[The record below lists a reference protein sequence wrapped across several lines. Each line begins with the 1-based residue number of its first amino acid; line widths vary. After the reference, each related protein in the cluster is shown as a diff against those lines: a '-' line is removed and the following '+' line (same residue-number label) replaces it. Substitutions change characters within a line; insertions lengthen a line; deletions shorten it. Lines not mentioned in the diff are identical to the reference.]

1 MADRCPLF
9 SDARRPTTKKIENAY
24 SEIFEPSDRLRCIL
38 SSMPVFMPFQAASP
52 AANRTPIEAPM
63 DHTPAAAKKPIT
75 NRRWIGAAVL
85 VVLLAA
91 TAFAMNQPAPIPIT
105 SLRVGLDVAAMP
117 LSNGTRNYTDEGFEA
132 RFADELARHL
142 GAEVILVPLSRTEQT
157 LALWQGHVDV
167 VLTRSANDASTA
179 DKVLALPTGFQ
190 SGLSVAMR
198 SDTQVRQWRELAGQ
212 VVCAS
217 ASNVRAL
224 ALASALDGNLKALPA
239 PAQALAQVRTGE
251 CAAVILDRA
260 QLDPLFQRKE
270 WLKFSATLPPTEP
283 SRLVAEVSTDR
294 PDLAAT
300 VRAAVA
306 QIGTTARWD
315 ERREKWAANVAFE
328 VYFDQIGPDCH

>member
-1 MADRCPLF
+1 
-9 SDARRPTTKKIENAY
+9 
-24 SEIFEPSDRLRCIL
+24 
-38 SSMPVFMPFQAASP
+38 
-52 AANRTPIEAPM
+52 M
-63 DHTPAAAKKPIT
+63 DHTPATAKKLT
-75 NRRWIGAAVL
+75 TSRRWIGVALL

-91 TAFAMNQPAPIPIT
+91 TAFAMNKPAPISIT
-105 SLRVGLDVAAMP
+105 SLRVGLDVSAMP

-142 GAEVILVPLSRTEQT
+142 GAEAILVPLSRTEQT
-157 LALWQGHVDV
+157 SALWQGDVDV
-167 VLTRSANDASTA
+167 VLTRSANDATTA

-198 SDTQVRQWRELAGQ
+198 SDTQVRQWRDLTGQ

-217 ASNVRAL
+217 ASNARAQ
-224 ALASALDGNLKALPA
+224 ALASALDSHLKVFPA
-239 PAQALAQVRTGE
+239 PAQVLAQVRTGE
-251 CAAVILDRA
+251 CTAAILDRA

-283 SRLVAEVSTDR
+283 SRLVAVVSTDR

-300 VRAAVA
+300 VSTAVA
-306 QIGTTARWD
+306 QIGTAARWT

>member
-1 MADRCPLF
+1 
-9 SDARRPTTKKIENAY
+9 
-24 SEIFEPSDRLRCIL
+24 
-38 SSMPVFMPFQAASP
+38 
-52 AANRTPIEAPM
+52 M
-63 DHTPAAAKKPIT
+63 DHTPATAKKLT
-75 NRRWIGAAVL
+75 TSQRWIGVALL

-91 TAFAMNQPAPIPIT
+91 TAFAMNKPAPISIT
-105 SLRVGLDVAAMP
+105 SLRVGLDVSAMP
-117 LSNGTRNYTDEGFEA
+117 LSNGTRNYTEEGFEA

-142 GAEVILVPLSRTEQT
+142 GAEAILVPLSRTEQT
-157 LALWQGHVDV
+157 SALWQGDVDV
-167 VLTRSANDASTA
+167 VLTRSANDATTA

-198 SDTQVRQWRELAGQ
+198 SDTRVRQWRDLTGQ

-217 ASNVRAL
+217 ASNARAQ
-224 ALASALDGNLKALPA
+224 ALASALDSHLKVFPA

-251 CAAVILDRA
+251 CAAAILDRA

-283 SRLVAEVSTDR
+283 SRLVAVVSTDR

-300 VRAAVA
+300 VSTAVA
-306 QIGTTARWD
+306 QIGTTARWT